1 MSIELR
7 LNEKFDVLV
16 DEFEN
21 HMVDAKNVA
30 LEAQQLFFRAV
41 EELEDKFSNGVRGV
55 CSDMIDRYLR
65 EELAEDFL
73 TDEAMTLVRQL
84 FLFSNLFAS
93 SVCCVKMQS
102 YRCVVILLHFS
113 SPSPLSSILF
123 YPSPCL
129 SPLHLLFLTLLILPH
144 FS

>member
-1 MSIELR
+1 LIRSRSNNSDFLSIYLTTCQLCDELMSIELR

-21 HMVDAKNVA
+21 HMVDAKNIA

-73 TDEAMTLVRQL
+73 TDEAMTLV
-84 FLFSNLFAS
+84 
-93 SVCCVKMQS
+93 
-102 YRCVVILLHFS
+102 
-113 SPSPLSSILF
+113 
-123 YPSPCL
+123 
-129 SPLHLLFLTLLILPH
+129 
-144 FS
+144 

>member
-21 HMVDAKNVA
+21 HMVDAKNIA

-73 TDEAMTLVRQL
+73 TDEAMTLVWQL
-84 FLFSNLFAS
+84 LLSLIWFYCLATALCESILQTF
-93 SVCCVKMQS
+93 
-102 YRCVVILLHFS
+102 ILLYCS
-113 SPSPLSSILF
+113 SSPLSCSFLSTSHSSLF
-123 YPSPCL
+123 
-129 SPLHLLFLTLLILPH
+129 SPLL
-144 FS
+144 SS